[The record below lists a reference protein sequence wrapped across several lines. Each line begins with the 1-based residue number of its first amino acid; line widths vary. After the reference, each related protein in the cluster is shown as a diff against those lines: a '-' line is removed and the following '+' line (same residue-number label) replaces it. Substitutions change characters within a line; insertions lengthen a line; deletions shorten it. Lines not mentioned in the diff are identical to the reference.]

1 MKTAYSFVP
10 EPELIH
16 RLRRCELL
24 RRDGSAGLPRAPMP
38 AEETALSA
46 PEDEA
51 LLELLACS
59 SPELQAMLD
68 VFSPDPPWSYL
79 RWRLQEPVRYCELEE
94 LETLVQ
100 AAKTAAA
107 MQVLR

>member
-1 MKTAYSFVP
+1 MKTVYSFVP

-16 RLRRCELL
+16 RLRRCEML

-51 LLELLACS
+51 LLELLAW
-59 SPELQAMLD
+59 ELQAMLG
-68 VFSPDPPWSYL
+68 VIAPDPPWSYL
-79 RWRLQEPVRYCELEE
+79 RWRLQGPVRYCALEE

-100 AAKTAAA
+100 AAKAAAA